1 MRSSLKLAVVAATA
15 MLATAFQVSPSAA
28 QDWSKVVEAARKE
41 GTVLVYHAQL
51 GAAHWKKV
59 IDGFQSKYGIKV
71 QELDVRAS
79 ELTERIRVEQTSG
92 RHLADLEFHGDA
104 SIVEQRGSGF
114 VAEHG
119 DIPNIKSLRKEY
131 PADAWAIPA
140 WVQMVCALVNTGMV
154 KPADEPKRWADFLD
168 PRWKGKM
175 ISDDMRAVGSGQT
188 QFAVFHKTFGPEF
201 LLKLKAQELSFN
213 RDLQQNSR
221 RVARGEYPIV
231 LQQIIA
237 FASDLKGLP
246 VKVIVPEEGC
256 PYTLV
261 SGAILRGAP
270 HPNAARV
277 LINHFLEPDTQLIYA
292 NAWMGTVAEGVA
304 DRLTDADARRF
315 AAAKPMGAIR
325 FEERADMLQK
335 ATEMFK

>member
-1 MRSSLKLAVVAATA
+1 MRIAPTCALAALTALLWPVAAGA
-15 MLATAFQVSPSAA
+15 QATGWA
-28 QDWSKVVEAARKE
+28 QIVEAAKKE

-51 GAAHWKKV
+51 GAAHWKKAV
-59 IDGFQSKYGIKV
+59 DSFQTRYGIKV

-92 RHLADLEFHGDA
+92 RFLADLEFHGDA
-104 SIVEQRGSGF
+104 SIVEQRGSGY

-119 DIPNIKSLRKEY
+119 DIPNIRSLRAEF
-131 PADAWAIPA
+131 PADQWAVPA

-154 KPADEPKRWADFLD
+154 KPADEPRKWAHFLD
-168 PRWKGKM
+168 PKWKGKM
-175 ISDDMRAVGSGQT
+175 LSDDMRAVGSGQT
-188 QFAVFHKTFGPEF
+188 QFAVFHKTFGAEF
-201 LLKLKAQELSFN
+201 LQQLKAQELSFN

-246 VKVIVPEEGC
+246 VKVIVPDEGC

-261 SGAILRGAP
+261 SGAVVRGAP
-270 HPNAARV
+270 HANAAR
-277 LINHFLEPDTQLIYA
+277 LMLNHFLEPDTQLIYG
-292 NAWMGTVAEGVA
+292 NAWMGTVVEGIWE
-304 DRLTDADARRF
+304 RLTDADAKRF
-315 AAAKPMGAIR
+315 AGAKPMGAIT
-325 FEERADMLQK
+325 FEERARMLQL

>member
-1 MRSSLKLAVVAATA
+1 MRFLLHTFMAAALGGTP
-15 MLATAFQVSPSAA
+15 AFA
-28 QDWSKVVEAARKE
+28 QDADWPRLVDAAKKE

-59 IDGFQSKYGIKV
+59 IDSFQAKYGVKV

-92 RHLADLEFHGDA
+92 RYLADLEFHGEA
-104 SIVEQRGSGF
+104 SIVEQRGAGF

-119 DIPNIKSLRKEY
+119 DIPNIKALRKDF
-131 PADAWAIPA
+131 PADAWAVPA
-140 WVQMVCALVNTGMV
+140 WVQMVCALANTGLV
-154 KPADEPKRWADFLD
+154 KPAEEPRRWADFLD
-168 PRWKGKM
+168 PKWKGKM

-188 QFAVFHKTFGPEF
+188 QFAVFHKTFGAAF
-201 LLKLKAQELSFN
+201 LEQLKTQELSFN
-213 RDLQQNSR
+213 RDLQQNLR

-261 SGAILRGAP
+261 SGAVLRGAP
-270 HPNAARV
+270 HPNAAR
-277 LINHFLEPDTQLIYA
+277 LMINHFLELDTQLIYA
-292 NAWMGTVAEGVA
+292 NAWMGTVVDGVEA
-304 DRLTDADARRF
+304 KLTDVDAKRF
-315 AAAKPMGAIR
+315 ASAKPMGAIT
-325 FEERADMLQK
+325 FEERARMLQL